1 MSELSVPMSDFPI
14 VELPEEMNGQ
24 FRANVDLA
32 VVNVSIVWLIIMMEV
47 GHYRCSPIFSFNNI
61 YKLRLAG
68 LF

>member
-32 VVNVSIVWLIIMMEV
+32 VVNVSVV
-47 GHYRCSPIFSFNNI
+47 
-61 YKLRLAG
+61 
-68 LF
+68 